1 MDIVPVIFGSL
12 KLFLFLGFLLLLF
25 IPGFALS
32 LVIFPRLT
40 DPKIFDRL
48 VYSAM
53 LSIVS
58 DIGLVLFMGVV
69 PGLEPTLGN
78 LILVVCVFSDGLLMV
93 WLCER
98 WYLNRRLKKHSVLQ
112 PHIRSNKNMTEV
124 ENKLQVELIR
134 KLQKNI
140 QRDLNMFNVPSDSF
154 KGSQKNIEHILIP
167 KNADVN
173 KKLSE
178 AEDEMRDLNWLYE

>member
-1 MDIVPVIFGSL
+1 MDTVPVIFGGL
-12 KLFLFLGFLLLLF
+12 NVVLFLGFLLLLF

-32 LVIFPRLT
+32 LVLFPRLT
-40 DPKIFDRL
+40 DPSIFDRL
-48 VYSAM
+48 VYSAV

-58 DIGLVLFMGVV
+58 DIGLVLFTGVV
-69 PGLEPTLGN
+69 PGLEPTPVKF
-78 LILVVCVFSDGLLMV
+78 ILVVCVFSIGILMV

-98 WYLNRRLKKHSVLQ
+98 LYLNRRLKKHSVLQ
-112 PHIRSNKNMTEV
+112 PHVRSKKNMTEV

-140 QRDLNMFNVPSDSF
+140 QQDLNMFNVPSDSF
-154 KGSQKNIEHILIP
+154 KRSPKNIEHIQIP

-178 AEDEMRDLNWLYE
+178 AKDEMSLSLIHI

>member
-1 MDIVPVIFGSL
+1 MIFGGL
-12 KLFLFLGFLLLLF
+12 KIFLFAGFLLLLF

-58 DIGLVLFMGVV
+58 DIGLVLFMGMV

-78 LILVVCVFSDGLLMV
+78 LILVVCVFSDVLFMV

-98 WYLNRRLKKHSVLQ
+98 WYLNRRLKKHSLLQ
-112 PHIRSNKNMTEV
+112 PHIQSTKNMAEV

-140 QRDLNMFNVPSDSF
+140 QRDLTMFNVPSDSC
-154 KGSQKNIEHILIP
+154 KRAQKNIEYIQIP
-167 KNADVN
+167 RNADVN

-178 AEDEMRDLNWLYE
+178 AEDEIRDLNWLFE